1 METFETLLQ
10 EYNNKEIGL
19 YDFIIDSL
27 QFFDN
32 DLELAIAT
40 IADELGMSH
49 EELDKWYDNYT
60 D

>member
-19 YDFIIDSL
+19 YDLIIDSL

-32 DLELAIAT
+32 DLDHAIAV
-40 IADELGMSH
+40 IASELGMSH

>member
-40 IADELGMSH
+40 IADELNMSY
-49 EELDKWYDNYT
+49 EELDKWYDNYI